1 MLSDFLANPT
11 IISNV
16 SQCFYSIVELSHLPS
31 FVSLFMFQVS
41 FTCVF
46 NMVEKHSDSVR
57 IANYIKLNTDLFMK
71 FYDRILH
78 EAHVE
83 N

>member
-1 MLSDFLANPT
+1 
-11 IISNV
+11 
-16 SQCFYSIVELSHLPS
+16 
-31 FVSLFMFQVS
+31 MFQVS

-71 FYDRILH
+71 FHDRMLH
-78 EAHVE
+78 KAHVE